1 MKTKIVVLFIGLMTI
16 AFLCHAGERRMIKQ
30 FDKAGLKELNNQL
43 KKQEK
48 LIQKLTKQLQAGG
61 TITSKK
67 PVQTQED
74 FVSETVLEGAGSNIT
89 SVPAVGIA
97 REDGRLELY
106 SNEDENDII
115 HIEPTSYVHET
126 QAKIAVPSGYYLN
139 LIGAYLT
146 AATRKYSASAIVLAD
161 ANSNTVTILNM
172 DITNNVGTA
181 GPVANGRDVAA
192 AFLYPG
198 WVYFYAIYNPVTG
211 DIASLSSKEKT
222 TPTLPSGYTFYRRL
236 GSSYLNGSGNLITT
250 TQYGNRYSDTTFV
263 LEDGDPDDADTW
275 QALDIRTAVPPTAKS
290 VFGYFGVTAN
300 TVAEYGMAI
309 SSVNSIAGGIG
320 VTIPIITVN
329 ASTDYQPVGGT
340 FFELNL
346 PEEYTLYWKA
356 SATGARYGVKIIGF
370 IDDL

>member
-1 MKTKIVVLFIGLMTI
+1 M
-16 AFLCHAGERRMIKQ
+16 
-30 FDKAGLKELNNQL
+30 
-43 KKQEK
+43 
-48 LIQKLTKQLQAGG
+48 
-61 TITSKK
+61 
-67 PVQTQED
+67 
-74 FVSETVLEGAGSNIT
+74 
-89 SVPAVGIA
+89 
-97 REDGRLELY
+97 
-106 SNEDENDII
+106 
-115 HIEPTSYVHET
+115 
-126 QAKIAVPSGYYLN
+126 
-139 LIGAYLT
+139 
-146 AATRKYSASAIVLAD
+146 LAD

-370 IDDL
+370 IDDI